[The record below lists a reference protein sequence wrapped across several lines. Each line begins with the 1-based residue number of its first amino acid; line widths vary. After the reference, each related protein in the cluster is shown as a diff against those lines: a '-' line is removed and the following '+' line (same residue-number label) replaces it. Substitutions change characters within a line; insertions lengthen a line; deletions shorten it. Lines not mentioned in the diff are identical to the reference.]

1 MLDSSSVRLIE
12 LPAFCV
18 VVMVGTSSSGKST
31 FTKKHF
37 LRTEILSSD
46 YFRGLVSD
54 DENDQSATKDAFDSL
69 YFIAAKRLA
78 RGRLTVIDATNL
90 RPQDRQGYVQ
100 LASRFHCPA
109 VALVLNL
116 SEGTCLAR
124 NDSRSDRNLEPGI
137 LRQQSETLRL
147 NLANLEHEGFSRAYL
162 LSSPQEIEVTRFV
175 RI

>member
-1 MLDSSSVRLIE
+1 MPDSSSVALIE
-12 LPAFCV
+12 LPSFCIA
-18 VVMVGTSSSGKST
+18 VMVGASGSGKST

-54 DENDQSATKDAFDSL
+54 DENDQSATRDAFDSL
-69 YFIAAKRLA
+69 YFVAAKRLA

-116 SEGTCLAR
+116 PESTCLAR
-124 NDSRSDRNLEPGI
+124 NDSRCDRNLEPGI
-137 LRQQSETLRL
+137 LGQQSEMLRL
-147 NLANLEHEGFSRAYL
+147 NLLSLECEGFSRVYIF
-162 LSSPQEIEVTRFV
+162 SSSQEIDIARFV

>member
-1 MLDSSSVRLIE
+1 MPDSSSVRPIE

-18 VVMVGTSSSGKST
+18 VVMVGTSGSGKST

-100 LASRFHCPA
+100 LGSRFHCPVVA
-109 VALVLNL
+109 VVLNL
-116 SEGTCLAR
+116 PESICLAR
-124 NDSRSDRNLEPGI
+124 NDSRSDRNLEPDI
-137 LRQQSETLRL
+137 LRQQSEMLRL
-147 NLANLEHEGFSRAYL
+147 NLPSLEREGFSRVYFL
-162 LSSPQEIEVTRFV
+162 PSPQEVDMARFV